1 MSIGRIRS
9 KAKPRG
15 QVGYKCL
22 LCGRINRGDC
32 NCPQS
37 KRIRNRES
45 LLQSAADKTA
55 PTPDAVITL
64 RVPPDL
70 PNLHAYAIGVPDLN
84 ESTPGRQSYR
94 LTMASKP
101 E

>member
-22 LCGRINRGDC
+22 LCGRVNRGDC

-37 KRIRNRES
+37 KRIRDRES
-45 LLQSAADKTA
+45 LLESAAGKTA

-64 RVPPDL
+64 RAPQAL
-70 PNLHAYAIGVPDLN
+70 PSLHSYAIDVTDPN
-84 ESTPGRQSYR
+84 ETPHGRQS
-94 LTMASKP
+94 
-101 E
+101 